1 MSFDGVLVQYQTST
15 KVDLLLM
22 LLFLCLQSVDDVFLY
37 LCSIEFLLTI
47 CKFYVDGK

>member
-37 LCSIEFLLTI
+37 LCSIDFLLTK
-47 CKFYVDGK
+47 CKFYVDAQ